1 MGEQLGADTAREGNI
16 SLILDS
22 YQDLFSDF
30 DPRPYSEKALSEDFL
45 EECNRAA
52 RDRAGGAELRLLV
65 PQKLRR
71 NSDEVKIKK
80 RLKDHF
86 QKHFEEQK
94 KRVKH
99 TRAQGIFWFI
109 LGTLVMVGATFL
121 YPYEGV
127 NFFMT
132 LLFVVSEPA
141 GWFLAWEGLGKILM
155 ESKEKKP
162 RSEFYRKMSEM
173 NIQIMDY

>member
-1 MGEQLGADTAREGNI
+1 MGEQLNVETVREGNI

-45 EECNRAA
+45 EECSRAA
-52 RDRAGGAELRLLV
+52 RDREDGAELRLLV
-65 PQKLRR
+65 PQQLRR
-71 NSDEVKIKK
+71 HSDEAKIKK

-86 QKHFEEQK
+86 HKHFEEQK
-94 KRVKH
+94 RKVKN
-99 TRAQGIFWFI
+99 TRMQGILWFI
-109 LGTLVMVGATFL
+109 LGTLVMIGATFL

-141 GWFLAWEGLGKILM
+141 GWFFFWEGLDKFLM
-155 ESKEKKP
+155 EAKRQLP
-162 RSEFYRKMSEM
+162 RYNFYRKMSKLEIYFM
-173 NIQIMDY
+173 NY